1 MCFRYREHRYGK
13 STLVLVS
20 IVMIALAVA
29 AGFGGVFAVI
39 KMSHWVKYVIV
50 SVAAIVALCLLF
62 MGVSMLVVS
71 FGMSGYRKTVRDI
84 GYAKGVDH
92 DRLCDKCGKL
102 LNKDD
107 EFCTHCGAK
116 QTPTQKRVCPLCK
129 GKSDPEAEFCAHCGH
144 KF

>member
-29 AGFGGVFAVI
+29 AGFGGVFAVV

-71 FGMSGYRKTVRDI
+71 FGMSAYRKTVRDI

>member
-29 AGFGGVFAVI
+29 AGFGGVFAVV

-62 MGVSMLVVS
+62 IGVSMLVVS

>member
-29 AGFGGVFAVI
+29 AGFGGVFAVV
-39 KMSHWVKYVIV
+39 KMSHWAKYVIA

>member
-29 AGFGGVFAVI
+29 AGFGGVFAVV